1 MNKKTEALLRMKML
15 DLSENV
21 IKDFEEEG
29 RVYYSE
35 RINPTFDGILYWLD
49 NKETWQKF
57 VSDFEKEYNALVYH
71 AQLSHLVFG
80 DCLSLLFVSNY
91 PEEWD
96 VDKKDLENSLP
107 FVYVW
112 NMTDTELSEFGT
124 IGLKPK
130 NGGVT
135 RIA

>member
-15 DLSENV
+15 GLSENV